1 MPIALVLAAG
11 AFSVAEQVI
20 QCSQACTVTVQHELV
35 FPVLNLTTEEGAAIS
50 GAVLLVWAAG
60 WAFRV
65 LIQTL
70 RDTDGNQPN
79 EE

>member
-1 MPIALVLAAG
+1 MAD
-11 AFSVAEQVI
+11 QVI
-20 QCSQACTVTVQHELV
+20 QCSQACTITVQHEFV

-60 WAFRV
+60 CALPV

>member
-1 MPIALVLAAG
+1 MTD
-11 AFSVAEQVI
+11 QVI
-20 QCSQACTVTVQHELV
+20 QCTQACTITVQHEFVL
-35 FPVLNLTTEEGAAIS
+35 PVLNLTAEEGAAIS

-70 RDTDGNQPN
+70 RDTDGNHQS

>member
-1 MPIALVLAAG
+1 MTD
-11 AFSVAEQVI
+11 QVI
-20 QCSQACTVTVQHELV
+20 QCTQACTITVQHEFVL
-35 FPVLNLTTEEGAAIS
+35 PVLNLSVEEGAAIS

-70 RDTDGNQPN
+70 RDTDGNQSN
-79 EE
+79 VE